1 MVTRRQ
7 AITMLAAG
15 TAGVAAAG
23 LAVGVVDRSRAPSVE
38 PLGADAWLALLGKSL
53 RTEHDY
59 SPRIEGTLPR
69 DLRGTLYRNGPGLF
83 ERAGYRKR
91 HLLDGDGMI
100 QAFDFSDDGVRF
112 RNRFVRTEKFVEE
125 VRAGAYKYATWTTRA
140 PGGMFANIG
149 MPDILT
155 QASVT
160 TLVKHGRLLAF
171 GEVSLPYAL
180 DPASLETIGRFEIA
194 GASNGINYK
203 AHTKTDAR
211 TGDWILLGVEFGRE
225 RRIRIVVRGRDGRVR
240 SRATYTPERNVY
252 VHDFFATERHVIV
265 SLHPL
270 EISPIGLLSGLES
283 FTETLSWRPERG
295 NILVVFD
302 RNGNQAPTVIEATA
316 RFMWHAL
323 NAYES
328 GNEVIAD
335 FVGYEAPDH
344 FIGDNPS
351 LKAIMNGAR
360 GTGDFPGEVRRYVID
375 IAARTAREDVVSG
388 DNHEFPIVN
397 PAHVCAP
404 HRIGYFAHSSARSS
418 NSGWYHDGVAVIDFK
433 TGKAETFSFGPKHR
447 VGEPIFA
454 AKPGHRYEV
463 PKDREPGWLLAEVL
477 DGAAGTSFLAVF
489 DAETI
494 AAGPIARIVLTHHV
508 PISFHGYWH
517 AQ

>member
-1 MVTRRQ
+1 
-7 AITMLAAG
+7 MLAAG

-23 LAVGVVDRSRAPSVE
+23 VGVGVVDRLRAPSIE

-53 RTEHDY
+53 LIEHDY
-59 SPRIEGTLPR
+59 LPRIEGRLPK

-100 QAFDFSDDGVRF
+100 QAFDFSDAGVRF
-112 RNRFVRTEKFVEE
+112 RNRFVRTKKFVEE
-125 VRAGAYKYATWTTRA
+125 ESAGAYKYATWTTRA

-149 MPDILT
+149 IPDFHT
-155 QASVT
+155 QANVT

-171 GEVSLPYAL
+171 GEIGLPYAL
-180 DPASLETIGRFEIA
+180 DPASLGTIGRFEIA
-194 GASNGINYK
+194 GATNGINYK

-211 TGDWILLGVEFGRE
+211 TRDWILLGIEFGRR
-225 RRIRIVVRGRDGRVR
+225 RRIHVVVRGRDGRVR
-240 SRATYTPERNVY
+240 SRSTYTPERNVY
-252 VHDFFATERHVIV
+252 IHDFFATERHVIV

-270 EISPIGLLSGLES
+270 ETSPIGLLAGLES
-283 FTETLSWRPERG
+283 FTETLSWRPELG
-295 NILVVFD
+295 NVLVVFD
-302 RNGNQAPTVIEATA
+302 RNGDQEPTVVEAPA

-328 GNEVIAD
+328 GNDIIAD

-360 GTGDFPGEVRRYVID
+360 GSGRFPGEVRRYYID
-375 IAARTAREDVVSG
+375 IAARKAREDVVSG
-388 DNHEFPIVN
+388 EHHEFPIVN

-404 HRIGYFAHSSARSS
+404 HRVGYFAHGG
-418 NSGWYHDGVAVIDFK
+418 SGWYHDGVARIDFK
-433 TGKAETFSFGPKHR
+433 TGKAETFSFGSRHH

-454 AKPGHRYEV
+454 AKPGHRYEAM
-463 PKDREPGWLLAEVL
+463 KDREPGWLLAEVL

-489 DAETI
+489 DARTI

>member
-1 MVTRRQ
+1 MVTRRR

-23 LAVGVVDRSRAPSVE
+23 VGVGVIDRLRAPSIE

-59 SPRIEGTLPR
+59 LARIEGILPG

-83 ERAGYRKR
+83 ERAGYRKS

-100 QAFDFSDDGVRF
+100 QAFDFSGERVRF
-112 RNRFVRTEKFVEE
+112 RNRFVRTAKFIEE
-125 VRAGAYKYATWTTRA
+125 ERAGVFTHATWTTRA
-140 PGGMFANIG
+140 PGGMIANIG
-149 MPDILT
+149 VPEILT
-155 QASVT
+155 QAGVT
-160 TLVKHGRLLAF
+160 TLVKHDRLLAF
-171 GEVSLPYAL
+171 GEVRLPYAL
-180 DPASLETIGRFEIA
+180 DPASLETTGQFEIA
-194 GASNGINYK
+194 GPASGINFK

-211 TGDWILLGVEFGRE
+211 TGDWILLGAEFGR
-225 RRIRIVVRGRDGRVR
+225 RRKLHVVVRDRDGRVR
-240 SRATYTPERNVY
+240 SRSAYTPERNVY

-265 SLHPL
+265 LLHPL
-270 EISPIGLLSGLES
+270 ETSPFGLLFGLES
-283 FTETLSWRPERG
+283 FTETLSWRPEHG
-295 NILVVFD
+295 NTLVIFD
-302 RNGNQAPTVIEATA
+302 RNGTQAPTLVEAPA

-328 GNEVIAD
+328 GNDIIAD
-335 FVGYEAPDH
+335 FVGYDAPDH
-344 FIGDNPS
+344 FIGQNPP

-360 GTGDFPGEVRRYVID
+360 GEGEIPGEVRRYVID
-375 IAARTAREDVVSG
+375 IAARTVREDVVSG
-388 DNHEFPIVN
+388 EHHEFPIVN

-404 HRIGYFAHSSARSS
+404 HRIGYFAHSRDSS
-418 NSGWYHDGVAVIDFK
+418 WYHDGVAVIDFK

-463 PKDREPGWLLAEVL
+463 LKDREPGWLLAEVL

-489 DAETI
+489 DAEMI